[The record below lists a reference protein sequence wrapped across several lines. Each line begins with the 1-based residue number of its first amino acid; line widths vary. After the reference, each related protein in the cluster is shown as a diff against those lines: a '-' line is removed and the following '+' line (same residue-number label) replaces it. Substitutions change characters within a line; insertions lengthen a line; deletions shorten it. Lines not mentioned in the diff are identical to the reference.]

1 MSNSN
6 VIGLLVLL
14 VYLKSKF
21 FQSNTMPCNEKH
33 CPSLA
38 YGIALPPVVRC
49 NPFSVVLR
57 LRDLS
62 ISSVTFSIFI
72 RGTPPPPPFPNGLRA
87 NPAHTRPAASPPV
100 NTIAHHPHSS
110 STYNIVVPLCLKRAT
125 TEVSQ
130 ILKHFCE
137 EYCVEPKPY

>member
-21 FQSNTMPCNEKH
+21 FQSNTMSCNEKH

-49 NPFSVVLR
+49 NP
-57 LRDLS
+57 LS
-62 ISSVTFSIFI
+62 AFGENTVKLDKTRIFKI
-72 RGTPPPPPFPNGLRA
+72 K
-87 NPAHTRPAASPPV
+87 NPTD
-100 NTIAHHPHSS
+100 
-110 STYNIVVPLCLKRAT
+110 
-125 TEVSQ
+125 
-130 ILKHFCE
+130 F
-137 EYCVEPKPY
+137 